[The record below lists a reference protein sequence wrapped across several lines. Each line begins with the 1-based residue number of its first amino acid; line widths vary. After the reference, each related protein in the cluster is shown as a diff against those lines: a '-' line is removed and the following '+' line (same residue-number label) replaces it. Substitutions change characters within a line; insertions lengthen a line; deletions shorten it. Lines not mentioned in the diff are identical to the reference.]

1 MSMTM
6 WKRDLFRCLSA
17 SGGFLV
23 ALVFFETAP
32 CAMAQ
37 AGGLDAPQPT
47 SPFFNGVFPSVAPGQ
62 ATGWSTEN
70 AFPNLTFI
78 DPMWLT
84 PIPGST
90 QLLLVG
96 KNGQIWRFPNHPAT
110 TQAQVVKV
118 LDRVSTTQV
127 SEDQGFY
134 SLVFHPEFGQSGS
147 PNANYTYVCY
157 NHRPALVGADDN
169 HSYWRVSRFTWLSA
183 SGTLDPNS
191 EFVLM
196 SQYDR
201 CRWHNGGAMYF
212 DNSGFLN
219 ITCGD
224 GGDSY
229 EGGGLTGADGALSRT
244 QKLNFG
250 LFSGVFRIDVDND
263 PTKSHPIRRQ
273 PLSPANKPA
282 GWPASYT
289 QGYGIPNDNPWLDPA
304 GSILEEFASLGLRSP
319 HTAHY
324 DALTDEVW
332 IGDVGEGAR
341 EEMTRL
347 PRGGNAQ
354 WGYREGFVVGPG
366 TAAVP
371 PIGTDTPPE
380 LDYNHSVGF
389 CIIGGMR
396 YRGAKWDAALGG
408 KLLYADHVVGK
419 IWTAT
424 LPTSGAP
431 MSELVIDGF
440 PTGEKVGLSNF
451 CTDTA
456 GEIYLLTV
464 NGTNQ
469 GGGTIRKL
477 VVAGVSAEPPP
488 LLSQTGIFSN
498 LATLTAVPAAVPY
511 TVVSPLWSDAAAK
524 KRWIILPNDGSHN
537 TASEDIIFDEEGS
550 WKFPAG
556 TVFVKHFEVA
566 TNANDPSEIK
576 RLETRFLVCTAGGG
590 KYGVTYRWNSEG
602 TDANLLTSGQI
613 ENFPVTLANGSTES
627 RRWDYPSRA
636 DCMQCHTAAAG
647 QALGVQTS
655 PLNGNFHY
663 EATGRTANQLTTF
676 NALGMFDR
684 TLSTTELANFIESR
698 AIGDTTAPVEHR
710 VRSYLDM
717 NCAHCH
723 RPGGTVSFFD
733 ARLGTP
739 LALQGIVNGTLQ
751 GHFQFDPA
759 GRYIKPGDT
768 SLSALHFRMGA
779 VGNGMAMPPLS
790 KNLIDQDAVSLLQQY
805 IQGLVPAEFD
815 ILPKPEARYVRLTA
829 LSEVNGGPWTA
840 VAEFSVLDGNGTP
853 MPTSGLSVHSF
864 DSQETGDEFSPA
876 TSAIDGNIETFWH
889 TEYSQALIPPAPE
902 PPHHLTLDLGAPRA
916 IGGFVYTPRQDYF
929 NGRIANYQV
938 HHSLDGVNWTLMDSG
953 TWPGATAV
961 QRYDIPD
968 SGRKTRCEIAGPTGV
983 VSGAFDVTVA
993 FDTDVTGFTASDLQ
1007 VSGGSVSQLRGKG
1020 YYYVAT
1026 ISPTAPNVT
1035 VSVPTNAAN
1044 LAALGSRSSAV
1055 LSLSYL
1061 DTLPPVPL
1069 FTGVPAQVS
1078 GPFQIGLSFGESVN
1092 GLTATDFSLVN
1103 ATLDSIVPS
1112 GETYQLNLTPLVLG
1126 QAVGIE
1132 LRTAAVTDNAGNP
1145 TGAGTSLSLLY
1156 TSQILARHAAEASYV
1171 GGGMVLVTDPDA
1183 PGGKYL
1189 WLPEGS
1195 APDNNGPPIVTQ
1207 HRAEFTFVVPET
1219 GQWMLRGQVQ
1229 AATPGGV
1236 SDSFFVEID
1245 GNQALGRVS
1254 LWDTASADMAYVWDY
1269 MNDRNVAD
1277 PVILNL
1283 TAGTHTV
1290 TVYAREDGTR
1300 LAGLELESVR
1310 PLATLATTKSVVNGW
1325 FTANLQF
1332 SENTTGLTESDITII
1347 GGSVTSITGSGNAY
1361 VVTIA
1366 PTSGEV
1372 ILSLPQDTV
1381 TDIDGA
1387 GNFASNS
1394 LAVTYRDSYQQWAFE
1409 HDVISTNESQLADD
1423 DGDGVSQLLEYAFN
1437 LDPAKADSALYDPTS
1452 HPSSGLPR
1460 MMMVPSHP
1468 TGQHLVLQYLR
1479 RKAMAGLTYTPQFSS
1494 TMDDFTSATD
1504 APLVESIN
1512 TDWERVT
1519 ISDSGGGS
1527 PRFGRVLITLL
1538 PP

>member
-1 MSMTM
+1 
-6 WKRDLFRCLSA
+6 
-17 SGGFLV
+17 
-23 ALVFFETAP
+23 
-32 CAMAQ
+32 MAQ
-37 AGGLDAPQPT
+37 SSGLDAPKPVA
-47 SPFFNGVFPSVAPGQ
+47 PFFNGVFPSVAPGQ

-78 DPMWLT
+78 DPLWLT

-90 QLLLVG
+90 NLLLVG
-96 KNGQIWRFPNHPAT
+96 KNGQIWRFPNSPAT

-134 SLVFHPEFGQSGS
+134 SLVFHPQFGQSGS

-157 NHRPALVGADDN
+157 NHKPALVGADDN
-169 HSYWRVSRFTWLSA
+169 HSYWRVSRFTWLPA

-224 GGDSY
+224 GGDSN
-229 EGGGLTGADGALSRT
+229 EGGGLTGSDGALSRT

-250 LFSGVFRIDVDND
+250 LFSGIFRIDVNND

-282 GWPASYT
+282 SWPASYT

-304 GSILEEFASLGLRSP
+304 GSILEEYASLGLRSP

-354 WGYREGFVVGPG
+354 WGYREGFIAGPG
-366 TAAVP
+366 AAAVP
-371 PIGTDTPPE
+371 PIGIDTPPA

-431 MSELVIDGF
+431 VSQLVIDGF
-440 PTGEKVGLSNF
+440 PTGEKIGLSNF

-469 GGGTIRKL
+469 AGGTIRKL
-477 VVAGVSAEPPP
+477 IVAGLSAEPPP
-488 LLSQTGIFSN
+488 LLSQTGFFSN
-498 LATLTAVPAAVPY
+498 LAALTAVPAAVPY

-537 TASEDIIFDEEGS
+537 TASEDIVFDEEGS
-550 WKFPAG
+550 WGFPTG
-556 TVFVKHFEVA
+556 TVLVKHFEVA
-566 TNANDPSEIK
+566 TNANDPSQIK

-590 KYGVTYRWNSEG
+590 KYGVTYRWNSAG
-602 TDANLLTSGQI
+602 TDATLLTAGQI
-613 ENFPVTLANGSTES
+613 EDFPVTLPNGSTES
-627 RRWDYPSRA
+627 RRWNYPSRA

-647 QALGVQTS
+647 QALGVRTS

-663 EATGRTANQLTTF
+663 ETTGRTANQLATF
-676 NALGMFDR
+676 NSLGMFDR
-684 TLSTTELANFIESR
+684 TLTTTELANFIESR

-710 VRSYLDM
+710 VRSYLDT

-733 ARLGTP
+733 AQLGTP
-739 LALQGIVNGTLQ
+739 LALQGIVNGTIQ
-751 GHFQFDPA
+751 GHFQFDPE

-768 SLSALHFRMGA
+768 SLSALHFRMGS
-779 VGNGMAMPPLS
+779 VGNGTAMPPIA
-790 KNLIDQDAVSLLQQY
+790 KNLVDQEAVALLQQY
-805 IQGLVPAEFD
+805 IQGLTPAEFD
-815 ILPKPEARYVRLTA
+815 TTAKPQARYVRLTA
-829 LSEVNGGPWTA
+829 LSEVNAGAWTS
-840 VAEFSVLDGNGTP
+840 VAEFSVLDGNGVP
-853 MPTSGLSVHSF
+853 MPTSGLSVDSF
-864 DSQETGDEFSPA
+864 DSQETDDEDARAIF
-876 TSAIDGNIETFWH
+876 AIDGNPDTFWH
-889 TEYSQALIPPAPE
+889 TEYNQGAIPPDPT
-902 PPHHLTLDLGAPRA
+902 PPHHLTLDLGSPRSV
-916 IGGFVYTPRQDYF
+916 GGFVYTPRQDYF

-938 HHSLDGVNWTLMDSG
+938 HHSLDGVSWTLMNAG
-953 TWPGATAV
+953 TWPNATTV
-961 QRYDIPD
+961 QRYDIPGG
-968 SGRKTRCEIAGPTGV
+968 GRKTRCEIAGPTGA

-993 FDTDVTGFTASDLQ
+993 FDMDVTDFTASDLQ
-1007 VSGGSVSQLRGKG
+1007 VSGGNVSQLRGKG

-1026 ISPTAPNVT
+1026 ISPTAPNIT

-1044 LAALGSRSSAV
+1044 LTALGSRASAV

-1078 GPFQIGLSFGESVN
+1078 GPFQIGLTFGESVN
-1092 GLTATDFSLVN
+1092 GLTAADFSLVN
-1103 ATLDSIVPS
+1103 VTLDSIVPDGDS
-1112 GETYQLNLTPLVLG
+1112 YLLNLTPLVQG
-1126 QAVGIE
+1126 SSAGIE

-1145 TGAGTSLSLLY
+1145 TSAGTSLSLFY
-1156 TSQILARHAAEASYV
+1156 STQILARNAAEASFI
-1171 GGGMVLVTDPDA
+1171 GGGMVLVTDPTA
-1183 PGGKYL
+1183 PNGKYL

-1195 APDNNGPPIVTQ
+1195 APENNGPPIATQ
-1207 HRAEFTFVVPET
+1207 HRAEFTFIVPHA
-1219 GQWMLRGQVQ
+1219 GQWMLRGQVH
-1229 AATPGGV
+1229 AATTE
-1236 SDSFFVEID
+1236 SDSFYVEVD
-1245 GNQALGRVS
+1245 GNQALGSVS
-1254 LWDTASADMAYVWDY
+1254 LWDVAPLGTAYVWDY
-1269 MNDRNVAD
+1269 VNHRNVAD
-1277 PVILNL
+1277 PVILTL

-1290 TVYAREDGTR
+1290 TIYAREDGAQ
-1300 LAGLELESVR
+1300 LARLELESVR
-1310 PLATLATTKSVVNGW
+1310 PLATLATAKSVVNDG
-1325 FTANLQF
+1325 FTANLKF
-1332 SENTTGLTESDITII
+1332 SENVTDLTTGDISIT
-1347 GGSVTSITGSGNAY
+1347 GGSVVSITGSGTTY
-1361 VVTIA
+1361 VVTVA
-1366 PTSGEV
+1366 PTSGTV
-1372 ILSLPQDTV
+1372 VFSLLQNTV
-1381 TDIDGA
+1381 LDIDGA
-1387 GNFASNS
+1387 ANFASNS
-1394 LAVTYRDSYQQWAFE
+1394 LTVTYRDSYQQWAFD
-1409 HDVISTNESQLADD
+1409 HGVSGTPESQLADE
-1423 DGDGVSQLLEYAFN
+1423 DGDGISKQLEYAFN
-1437 LDPAKADSALYDPTS
+1437 LDPAKADSALYHPTTQ
-1452 HPSSGLPR
+1452 PNSGLPR
-1460 MMMVPSHP
+1460 MMLVPGSP
-1468 TGQHLVLQYLR
+1468 TGQQLVLQYLR
-1479 RKAMAGLTYTPQFSS
+1479 RKAVAGLSYTPQFSS
-1494 TMDDFTSATD
+1494 ALDNFTTAAG
-1504 APLVESIN
+1504 APVVETIN
-1512 TDWERVT
+1512 ADWERVT
-1519 ISDSGGGS
+1519 IGDIGNGS
-1527 PRFGRVLITLL
+1527 PRFGRVRVTLL

>member
-1 MSMTM
+1 MSF
-6 WKRDLFRCLSA
+6 KISRCISVL
-17 SGGFLV
+17 GGIFAAV
-23 ALVFFETAP
+23 ALLGFAP
-32 CAMAQ
+32 RAEAQ
-37 AGGLDAPQPT
+37 SSGLDAPQPVG
-47 SPFFNGVFPSVAPGQ
+47 PFLNGVFPSVAPGL

-78 DPMWLT
+78 DPLWLT

-90 QLLLVG
+90 NLLLVG
-96 KNGQIWRFPNHPAT
+96 KNGQIWRFPNNPAT

-134 SLVFHPEFGQSGS
+134 SLVFHPQFGQSGS

-157 NHRPALVGADDN
+157 NHKPALAGADDN
-169 HSYWRVSRFTWLSA
+169 HSYWRVSRFTWVPA

-224 GGDSY
+224 GGDSN

-250 LFSGVFRIDVDND
+250 LFSGVFRIDVNND
-263 PTKSHPIRRQ
+263 PTKSHAIRRQ
-273 PLSPANKPA
+273 PQSPANKPA

-304 GSILEEFASLGLRSP
+304 GSILEEYASLGLRSP

-332 IGDVGEGAR
+332 IGDVGEGER

-354 WGYREGFVVGPG
+354 WGYREGFIAGPG

-371 PIGTDTPPE
+371 PIGIETPPA
-380 LDYNHSVGF
+380 LDYTHNVGF

-431 MSELVIDGF
+431 VSQLVIDGF
-440 PTGEKVGLSNF
+440 PTGNKVGLSNF

-464 NGTNQ
+464 NGS
-469 GGGTIRKL
+469 GAGGTIRKL
-477 VVAGVSAEPPP
+477 IVAGLSAEPPP
-488 LLSQTGIFSN
+488 LLSQTGVFSN
-498 LATLTAVPAAVPY
+498 LATLAAVPAAVPY
-511 TVVSPLWSDAAAK
+511 KVVTALWSDAAAK
-524 KRWIILPNDGSHN
+524 MRWIILPNDGSHN
-537 TASEDIIFDEEGS
+537 TASEDIVFDEEGS
-550 WKFPAG
+550 WTFPAG
-556 TVFVKHFEVA
+556 TVLVKHFEIA
-566 TNANDPSEIK
+566 TNANDPSQIK

-590 KYGVTYRWNSEG
+590 KYGVTYRWNSAG
-602 TDANLLTSGQI
+602 TDANLLTTGQS
-613 ENFPVTLANGSTES
+613 ENFSVTLPNGSTES

-636 DCMQCHTAAAG
+636 DCMQCHTAASG

-663 EATGRTANQLTTF
+663 ESTGRTANQLATF

-684 TLSTTELANFIESR
+684 TLTTTELANFIESR

-739 LALQGIVNGTLQ
+739 LAAQGIVNGAIQ

-759 GRYIKPGDT
+759 GCYIKPGDT
-768 SLSALHFRMGA
+768 SLSALHFRMA
-779 VGNGMAMPPLS
+779 SVGNGAAMPPLA
-790 KNLIDQDAVSLLQQY
+790 KNLVDQEAVALLQQY
-805 IQGLVPAEFD
+805 IQGLIPAEFD
-815 ILPKPEARYVRLTA
+815 NTAKPQARYVRLTA
-829 LSEVNGGPWTA
+829 LSEVNAGAWTA

-853 MPTSGLSVHSF
+853 MPTSGLSVHSV
-864 DSQETGDEFSPA
+864 DSQETVEELAPA
-876 TSAIDGNIETFWH
+876 TNAIDGNINTFWH
-889 TEYSQALIPPAPE
+889 TEYNQGSIPPDPTL
-902 PPHHLTLDLGAPRA
+902 PHHLTLDLGSARA
-916 IGGFVYTPRQDYF
+916 VGGFIYTPRQNYF

-938 HHSLDGVNWTLMDSG
+938 HHSLDGVNWTLMNSG
-953 TWPGATAV
+953 TWPNAATV
-961 QRYDIPD
+961 QRYDVPGG
-968 SGRKTRCEIAGPTGV
+968 GRKTRCEIAGPAGA

-993 FDTDVTGFTASDLQ
+993 FDMDVTDFTASDLQ

-1026 ISPTAPNVT
+1026 ISPTAANIT

-1044 LAALGSRSSAV
+1044 LAALGSRASAV

-1061 DTLPPVPL
+1061 DTLPPLPL

-1078 GPFQIGLSFGESVN
+1078 GPFQIGLTFGESVN
-1092 GLTATDFSLVN
+1092 GLTAADFSLVN

-1112 GETYQLNLTPLVLG
+1112 GEAYLLNLTPLVFG

-1145 TGAGTSLSLLY
+1145 MGAGTSLSLLY
-1156 TSQILARHAAEASYV
+1156 SSQILARNAAEASYS
-1171 GGGMVLVTDPDA
+1171 GGGMVLVTDPAA
-1183 PGGKYL
+1183 PSGKYL
-1189 WLPEGS
+1189 WLPDGNF
-1195 APDNNGPPIVTQ
+1195 PNNNGPPIATQ
-1207 HRAEFTFVVPET
+1207 HRAEFSFVVPHT
-1219 GQWMLRGQVQ
+1219 GQWMLRGRVH
-1229 AATPGGV
+1229 AATNE
-1236 SDSFFVEID
+1236 SDSFYVEVD
-1245 GNQALGRVS
+1245 GNQALGSVS
-1254 LWDTASADMAYVWDY
+1254 LWDVAPPGTAYVWDY
-1269 MNDRNVAD
+1269 VNNRGGAD
-1277 PVILNL
+1277 PVILTL

-1290 TVYAREDGTR
+1290 TIYAREDGAR
-1300 LAGLELESVR
+1300 LDRLELESVR
-1310 PLATLATTKSVVNGW
+1310 PLATLATAKSVVNDG
-1325 FTANLQF
+1325 FTANLKF
-1332 SENTTGLTESDITII
+1332 SESVTDLTAGDISIT
-1347 GGSVTSITGSGNAY
+1347 GGSVVSLTGSGTAY
-1361 VVTIA
+1361 VVTVA
-1366 PTSGEV
+1366 PTSGTV
-1372 ILSLPQDTV
+1372 VLSLPQNTV
-1381 TDIDGA
+1381 LDIDGV

-1394 LAVTYRDSYQQWAFE
+1394 LAVTYRDSYQQWAFD
-1409 HDVISTNESQLADD
+1409 HDVSGANESQLADE
-1423 DGDGVSQLLEYAFN
+1423 DGDGVAQLLEYAFN
-1437 LDPAKADSALYDPTS
+1437 LDPAKADSALYHPTTQ
-1452 HPSSGLPR
+1452 PSSGLPR
-1460 MMMVPSHP
+1460 MMVVPTDP
-1468 TGQHLVLQYLR
+1468 AGQQLVLQYLR
-1479 RKAMAGLTYTPQFSS
+1479 RKAVLGLSYTPQFSS
-1494 TMDDFTSATD
+1494 TLDDFTPAVGS
-1504 APLVESIN
+1504 PVVETIN
-1512 TDWERVT
+1512 ADWERVT
-1519 ISDSGGGS
+1519 IGDSGSGS
-1527 PRFGRVLITLL
+1527 ARFGRVVITLS
-1538 PP
+1538 PR